1 LNGEPADPC
10 SIPPAYRTTRGKY
23 EIDTIWESEEITN
36 FNSNVTIPASAVKV
50 GRTYRVRCRMKDNTG
65 RWSHWSTP
73 SQFVTGEPLSAYILN
88 NLRITE
94 MMYNPAD
101 PSANDSTDNDEFEFI
116 ELKNI
121 GDEPIDLTYVSFI
134 DGNI

>member
-1 LNGEPADPC
+1 
-10 SIPPAYRTTRGKY
+10 
-23 EIDTIWESEEITN
+23 
-36 FNSNVTIPASAVKV
+36 
-50 GRTYRVRCRMKDNTG
+50 MKDNTG

-101 PSANDSTDNDEFEFI
+101 PPANDSTDNDEFEFI

-121 GDEPIDLTYVSFI
+121 GDEIIDLTYVSFI
-134 DGNI
+134 DGITFDFNGSSVTSLAPSDFVLVVRNKAAFESRYGTSLSGK